1 MEHYGCMVDLLGQA
15 GVVVEAV
22 ELIEGMSVP
31 PDPVLCITLLGACKV
46 HGLVELDEEIAHK
59 LIQLD
64 PNHDGNYVYAKS
76 KKWEDVV
83 RIRRL
88 IFDRKANKVTGWSL
102 IEAEGKL
109 HWFVAVRSRGY
120 LPNISLLL
128 RDIDEEEKESA
139 IKEHSERLAI
149 AFGLLVT
156 GPRDC
161 IRIVKNLRVC
171 GDCLEM
177 SKIVSKVF
185 RREII
190 VRDGSRFHHFKEGQ
204 YSCKDYW

>member
-31 PDPVLCITLLGACKV
+31 PDPVLWVALLGACKV
-46 HGLVELDEEIAHK
+46 HGLVELGEEIAHK

-64 PNHDGNYVYAKS
+64 PNHDGNYVQLVSIFANS
-76 KKWEDVV
+76 KKWEDIV

-88 IFDRKANKVTGWSL
+88 IFDRKANKVPGWSL

-109 HWFVAVRSRGY
+109 HWFVA
-120 LPNISLLL
+120 
-128 RDIDEEEKESA
+128 DEEEKESA
-139 IKEHSERLAI
+139 IKEHSKTLAI

-156 GPRDC
+156 GPGDC

-177 SKIVSKVF
+177 SKIVLKVF